1 MLILVI
7 EINMSSKFLK
17 RVFFYFMLFTF
28 FNASLHADDENSNQ
42 TSGIGIYIDQD
53 LLVPFTN
60 EDRDYTMGVAVEF
73 FWAKDKGLYPL
84 DGLVKTAGEWLGIE
98 ESDNDIIYSFMLGTL
113 AYTPDD
119 LADSQPIYN
128 DRPYSSLIYL
138 SNKRVRTDGKNALAA
153 EVLLGLMGSKLPGE
167 FQAAFHSMYRDVAD
181 LDPTED
187 PVEPKGWRHQISDG
201 GELTLRLR
209 LTNSRLQET
218 LSIPN
223 RFDVTTTMGLSLGFQ
238 TNANLGFAM
247 RLGKLRSPFWS
258 LPYDPINRGNFVP
271 SKAEDEWYF
280 WSAFN
285 ARFIGYDAL
294 LQGQFRHSDVK
305 FSYDEIE
312 HVVYDGGIGLT
323 LGFDESQF
331 TISANMKSS
340 DLKLTTRKQVWGS
353 INYLYYF

>member
-1 MLILVI
+1 MRLS
-7 EINMSSKFLK
+7 SSKAFVLCVLFVLFVLFLN
-17 RVFFYFMLFTF
+17 V
-28 FNASLHADDENSNQ
+28 FNADLYAKQLEKN
-42 TSGIGIYIDQD
+42 SGIGIYIDQD
-53 LLVPFTN
+53 MFVPFSN
-60 EDRDYTMGVAVEF
+60 EDRDYTMGFAVEF
-73 FWAKDKGLYPL
+73 FWAKDEGLYPL
-84 DGLVKTAGEWLGIE
+84 DGLVKAAGEWLGIKK
-98 ESDNDIIYSFMLGTL
+98 SDNKIVYSFMLGTL

-119 LADSQPIYN
+119 LSNTQPIYD

-167 FQAAFHSMYRDVAD
+167 FQAGFHSMYRDAFDLEPAD
-181 LDPTED
+181 D

-209 LTNSRLQET
+209 LTNSRLQEK
-218 LSIPN
+218 LSIPKYL
-223 RFDVTTTMGLSLGFQ
+223 DVTTTMGLSLGFQ

-247 RLGKLRSPFWS
+247 RAGKLRSPFWS
-258 LPYDPINRGNFVP
+258 LPYDPVNRGNFVP
-271 SKAEDEWYF
+271 AKAEDEWYF

-285 ARFIGYDAL
+285 ARFVGYDAL
-294 LQGQFRHSDVK
+294 LQGQFRYSDVK

-323 LGFDESQF
+323 LGFDESQL
-331 TISANMKSS
+331 TISANMKSA
-340 DLKLTTRKQVWGS
+340 DLKILPRNQVWGS

>member
-1 MLILVI
+1 
-7 EINMSSKFLK
+7 
-17 RVFFYFMLFTF
+17 
-28 FNASLHADDENSNQ
+28 
-42 TSGIGIYIDQD
+42 
-53 LLVPFTN
+53 
-60 EDRDYTMGVAVEF
+60 MGMAVEF
-73 FWAKDKGLYPL
+73 FWAKEKGLYPL
-84 DGLVKTAGEWLGIE
+84 DGLVKKAGGWLGIE
-98 ESDNDIIYSFMLGTL
+98 ESDNDIVYSFMLGAL

-119 LADSQPIYN
+119 LADPNPIYN

-153 EVLLGLMGSKLPGE
+153 EVLLGLIGSKLPGE
-167 FQAAFHSMYRDVAD
+167 VQAGFHSLYRDAAD
-181 LDPTED
+181 LEPTED
-187 PVEPKGWRHQISDG
+187 PVEPKGWAHQISDG

-209 LTNSRLQET
+209 LTNSRLQEK
-218 LSIPN
+218 LSIAK

-238 TNANLGFAM
+238 TNANLGFAI
-247 RLGKLRSPFWS
+247 RAGKLRSPFWS
-258 LPYDPINRGNFVP
+258 LAYDPVNRGNFVP

-285 ARFIGYDAL
+285 ARFVGYDAL
-294 LQGQFRHSDVK
+294 LQGQFRHSDVT

-323 LGFDESQF
+323 LGFDESQL

-340 DLKLTTRKQVWGS
+340 DLKLTSRRQVWGS